1 MIESIS
7 QDDIC
12 VVSDKVNNILEGR
25 IVVNY
30 VHRQKLKQYKITI
43 QLNTRINTNE
53 KKANYVSVSLC
64 DTITDTAISAFI
76 G

>member
-12 VVSDKVNNILEGR
+12 AVSDKVNNILEGR

-30 VHRQKLKQYKITI
+30 VHRQKLKQYKRTI

-53 KKANYVSVSLC
+53 KKQ
-64 DTITDTAISAFI
+64 TI
-76 G
+76 